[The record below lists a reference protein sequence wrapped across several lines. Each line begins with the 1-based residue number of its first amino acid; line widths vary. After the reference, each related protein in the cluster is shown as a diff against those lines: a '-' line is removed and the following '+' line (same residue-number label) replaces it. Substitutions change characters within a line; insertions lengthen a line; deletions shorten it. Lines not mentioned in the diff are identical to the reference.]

1 MSGFK
6 LNFESQFDILHA
18 KFCFNFS
25 LYWCCSWHAKKK
37 KGNYQDLTKYLIND
51 CSSFWIMRVS
61 LWSTNCVVPCAEC
74 TLPPPPPPKKKYTLP
89 HLPPPIPRKKGQ
101 ASLCICRRFSV
112 YILRIHIL
120 LMQTHKIL
128 TAGIGRLIRIFF
140 ISNRSDVCFI
150 IKALPGV
157 LKSWGERP
165 FIFRAGPHYPHGPYF
180 YCAEK
185 PRSDDEISVV
195 C

>member
-1 MSGFK
+1 MLVYGLQTVLFLVQS
-6 LNFESQFDILHA
+6 
-18 KFCFNFS
+18 
-25 LYWCCSWHAKKK
+25 
-37 KGNYQDLTKYLIND
+37 
-51 CSSFWIMRVS
+51 
-61 LWSTNCVVPCAEC
+61 VPS
-74 TLPPPPPPKKKYTLP
+74 PPPPSKKKVYPAPP
-89 HLPPPIPRKKGQ
+89 HTHPPQKRTEG
-101 ASLCICRRFSV
+101 SLCICRRFSV
-112 YILRIHIL
+112 YILRIHRL

-150 IKALPGV
+150 IKALPGF

-165 FIFRAGPHYPHGPYF
+165 FIFRAGPHYPQGPYF

-185 PRSDDEISVV
+185 PRSDDEISVF

>member
-1 MSGFK
+1 
-6 LNFESQFDILHA
+6 
-18 KFCFNFS
+18 
-25 LYWCCSWHAKKK
+25 
-37 KGNYQDLTKYLIND
+37 
-51 CSSFWIMRVS
+51 MRVS

-74 TLPPPPPPKKKYTLP
+74 TLPPPPSKKKKVYP
-89 HLPPPIPRKKGQ
+89 APPPHPHPPQKRTEG
-101 ASLCICRRFSV
+101 SLCICRRFSV
-112 YILRIHIL
+112 YILRIHRL

-165 FIFRAGPHYPHGPYF
+165 FIFWAGSHYPHGPYF

>member
-1 MSGFK
+1 MIVALSG
-6 LNFESQFDILHA
+6 LCVLVYGLQTVL
-18 KFCFNFS
+18 S
-25 LYWCCSWHAKKK
+25 LCRVYPTPPPLQKK
-37 KGNYQDLTKYLIND
+37 
-51 CSSFWIMRVS
+51 
-61 LWSTNCVVPCAEC
+61 C
-74 TLPPPPPPKKKYTLP
+74 TLPHPHPPQKRTE
-89 HLPPPIPRKKGQ
+89 G
-101 ASLCICRRFSV
+101 SLCICRRFSV
-112 YILRIHIL
+112 YILRFHRL

>member
-1 MSGFK
+1 MIVALSG
-6 LNFESQFDILHA
+6 LCMLVYGLQTVL
-18 KFCFNFS
+18 S
-25 LYWCCSWHAKKK
+25 LVQS
-37 KGNYQDLTKYLIND
+37 
-51 CSSFWIMRVS
+51 
-61 LWSTNCVVPCAEC
+61 VPY
-74 TLPPPPPPKKKYTLP
+74 PPPSKKVYPAPPPLP
-89 HLPPPIPRKKGQ
+89 HPPQKRTEG
-101 ASLCICRRFSV
+101 SLCICRRFSV
-112 YILRIHIL
+112 YILRIHRL

-165 FIFRAGPHYPHGPYF
+165 FIFRAWPQYPHGPYF

>member
-1 MSGFK
+1 MLVYG
-6 LNFESQFDILHA
+6 LQTVL
-18 KFCFNFS
+18 S
-25 LYWCCSWHAKKK
+25 LVQS
-37 KGNYQDLTKYLIND
+37 
-51 CSSFWIMRVS
+51 
-61 LWSTNCVVPCAEC
+61 VPY
-74 TLPPPPPPKKKYTLP
+74 PPPPPLQKKVY
-89 HLPPPIPRKKGQ
+89 PPPPHTHTPTTPAKKDRGLLVHLQ
-101 ASLCICRRFSV
+101 RRFSV
-112 YILRIHIL
+112 YILRIHRL

-128 TAGIGRLIRIFF
+128 TAGTGRLIRIFF

-157 LKSWGERP
+157 LKSRGERP